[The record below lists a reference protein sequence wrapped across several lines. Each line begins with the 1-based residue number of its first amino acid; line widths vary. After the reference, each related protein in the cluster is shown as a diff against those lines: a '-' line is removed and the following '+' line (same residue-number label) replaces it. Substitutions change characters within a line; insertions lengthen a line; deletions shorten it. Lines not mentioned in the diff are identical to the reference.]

1 MAPGSCV
8 TAAEEGLISIG
19 CPAAGVVRDCTRI
32 APRGYEAMERKL
44 RLWSGLLIAMYVVL
58 HLANHALGLI
68 SIVAMEYA
76 REGMQA
82 LWGTPVMLA
91 LLYGSFAVHF
101 SLTLAVLYR
110 RSTLRMPVW
119 EAAQLALGLLI
130 VPLIAGHATGT
141 RGGRELLGI
150 DIDYP
155 LVLGAIWTDDF
166 NLMRQTMLL
175 LVVWLHVVVGLH
187 FWLRL
192 KPWYPKAL
200 PYLYAAAL
208 LLPVLSLLGFVESGL
223 EVRRL
228 IVEEGAGEVIY
239 AAWEATDPAM
249 RELVVNLDATVVLA
263 WIIALCVILLARQ
276 RRLRSLARG
285 RRYRLH
291 HVGGRTLEV
300 PVGRSILEAVRIAG
314 IPHASV
320 CGGRGRCTTCRV
332 RIGKGL
338 EALPE
343 PKQLESLALARIK
356 ADPNVRLA
364 CQTRPVGDLSVSPLV
379 PAKASPAVVHQPGG
393 VSGREQTI
401 VVMFIDLRDSTRF
414 GEGRLPYDVVF
425 ILNQFFSEMWAA
437 LEETGGHYAQF
448 SGDGLMALYGLESD
462 LVTGSRQALRAAV
475 EMTRRLSSLNARL
488 EGEIGEP
495 LRIGIGI
502 HCGDAIVGTM
512 GPPKSPNLS
521 AVGDNVNVAA
531 RLESEAKALGCTLVV
546 STALASAA
554 GIDLS
559 THCLHEAELR
569 GRGESVAVY
578 AIDDPRE
585 IEELVIA

>member
-1 MAPGSCV
+1 
-8 TAAEEGLISIG
+8 
-19 CPAAGVVRDCTRI
+19 
-32 APRGYEAMERKL
+32 MERKL
-44 RLWSGLLIAMYVVL
+44 RLWSGLVIAGYVVL
-58 HLANHALGLI
+58 HLANHALGVI
-68 SIVAMEYA
+68 SIGAMERA

-82 LWGTPVMLA
+82 LWGTPVMLVA
-91 LLYGSFAVHF
+91 LYGSLAVHF
-101 SLTLAVLYR
+101 SLALAVLYR

-130 VPLIAGHATGT
+130 VPLMAGHAIGT

-166 NLMRQTMLL
+166 NVVRQTLLL
-175 LVVWLHVVVGLH
+175 LVVWLHVVFGLH

-200 PYLYAAAL
+200 PYVYAAAL

-228 IVEEGAGEVIY
+228 IVEEGAGEIIY
-239 AAWEATDPAM
+239 AAWEAADPAT
-249 RELVVNLDATVVLA
+249 REFVVSLDARIGLTFVIVLGA
-263 WIIALCVILLARQ
+263 TLLARQ
-276 RRLRSLARG
+276 RRLRALARG

-314 IPHASV
+314 IAHASV

-332 RIGKGL
+332 RIGEGL
-338 EALPE
+338 EGLPKPE
-343 PKQLESLALARIK
+343 QLESLALARIK

-364 CQTRPVGDLSVSPLV
+364 CQTRPVSDLSVSPLV
-379 PAKASPAVVHQPGG
+379 PAKASAAVVHQPGG
-393 VSGREQTI
+393 VSGREQAI

-462 LVTGSRQALRAAV
+462 LVTGSRQALRGAV
-475 EMTRRLSSLNARL
+475 EMTRRLANLNARL
-488 EGEIGEP
+488 EGEIGEA

-531 RLESEAKALGCTLVV
+531 RLESEAKALGCTLVLSSAV
-546 STALASAA
+546 ASAA
-554 GIDLS
+554 GVDLS

-578 AIDDPRE
+578 AIDDPGE
-585 IEELVIA
+585 VEELVIG

>member
-1 MAPGSCV
+1 MNS
-8 TAAEEGLISIG
+8 
-19 CPAAGVVRDCTRI
+19 GVATVKGWLGRARDRARI
-32 APRGYEAMERKL
+32 LVPRRPAMERGL
-44 RLWSGLLIAMYVVL
+44 RLGSGLVIAAYVTL

-68 SIVAMEYA
+68 SIAAMERV

-82 LWGTPVMLA
+82 LWGMPAMLA

-101 SLTLAVLYR
+101 ALALVALYR

-119 EAAQLALGLLI
+119 ETAQLVLGLLV
-130 VPLIAGHATGT
+130 VPLIAAHATGT
-141 RGGRELLGI
+141 RGARELLGVEV
-150 DIDYP
+150 DYP

-166 NLMRQTMLL
+166 NLARQTLLL

-192 KPWYPKAL
+192 RAWYPRAL

-208 LLPVLSLLGFVESGL
+208 LLPVGSLLGFVESGL

-228 IVEEGAGEVIY
+228 LLEENAGAVVY
-239 AAWEATDPAM
+239 AALEGVEPAARERVASLENTVLLAFVTALVAT
-249 RELVVNLDATVVLA
+249 
-263 WIIALCVILLARQ
+263 LLARQ
-276 RRLRSLARG
+276 RRLRRMAHG

-291 HVGGRTLEV
+291 HANGSTLEA
-300 PVGRSILEAVRIAG
+300 PVGRSILEAVRAAG
-314 IPHASV
+314 VPHASI

-332 RIGKGL
+332 RVGRGLHTLPKPNGL
-338 EALPE
+338 E
-343 PKQLESLALARIK
+343 KQALARVK
-356 ADPNVRLA
+356 AEPNVRLA
-364 CQTRPVGDLSVSPLV
+364 CQTRPESDLSVSPLI
-379 PAKASPAVVHQPGG
+379 PAKATPALIHQPGG
-393 VSGREQTI
+393 VSGREQAI

-448 SGDGLMALYGLESD
+448 SGDGLMALYGLESG
-462 LVTGSRQALRAAV
+462 LENGAREALRGAA

-488 EGEIGEP
+488 EDELAQP

-512 GPPKSPNLS
+512 GPPSSPNLS

-531 RLESEAKALGCTLVV
+531 RLESESKSLGCTLVV
-546 STALASAA
+546 STALAAAA

-559 THCLHEAELR
+559 AHPLHEAELR
-569 GRGESVAVY
+569 GRGESVSVY
-578 AIDDPRE
+578 AIDDPRQ
-585 IEELVIA
+585 ILHFAAA

>member
-1 MAPGSCV
+1 
-8 TAAEEGLISIG
+8 
-19 CPAAGVVRDCTRI
+19 
-32 APRGYEAMERKL
+32 MERGL
-44 RLWSGLLIAMYVVL
+44 RLGSGLVVAAYVTL

-68 SIVAMEYA
+68 SIAAMERV

-82 LWGTPVMLA
+82 LWGMPAMLA

-101 SLTLAVLYR
+101 ALALGALYR
-110 RSTLRMPVW
+110 RSTLRMPAW
-119 EAAQLALGLLI
+119 EMAQLVLGLLV
-130 VPLIAGHATGT
+130 VPLIAAHATGT
-141 RGGRELLGI
+141 RGARELLGVEV
-150 DIDYP
+150 DYP

-166 NLMRQTMLL
+166 NLARQTLLL

-192 KPWYPKAL
+192 RVWYPRAL

-208 LLPVLSLLGFVESGL
+208 LLPVGSLLGFVESGL

-228 IVEEGAGEVIY
+228 LLEENAGAVIY
-239 AAWEATDPAM
+239 AALEGVEPAARERVASLENTVLLAFVTALVAT
-249 RELVVNLDATVVLA
+249 
-263 WIIALCVILLARQ
+263 LLARQ
-276 RRLRSLARG
+276 RRLRRMARG

-291 HVGGRTLEV
+291 HANGRTLEA
-300 PVGRSILEAVRIAG
+300 PVGRSILEAVRAAG
-314 IPHASV
+314 VPHASI

-332 RIGKGL
+332 RVGRGLDTLPKPNGL
-338 EALPE
+338 E
-343 PKQLESLALARIK
+343 KQALARVK
-356 ADPNVRLA
+356 AEPNVRLA
-364 CQTRPVGDLSVSPLV
+364 CQTRPESDLSVSPLI
-379 PAKASPAVVHQPGG
+379 PAKATPVLIHQPGG
-393 VSGREQTI
+393 VSGREQAI

-448 SGDGLMALYGLESD
+448 SGDGLMALYGLESG
-462 LVTGSRQALRAAV
+462 LENGAREALRGAA

-488 EGEIGEP
+488 EDELAQP

-512 GPPKSPNLS
+512 GPPSSPNLS

-531 RLESEAKALGCTLVV
+531 RLESESKSLGCTLVV
-546 STALASAA
+546 STALAAAA

-559 THCLHEAELR
+559 AHPLHEAELR
-569 GRGESVAVY
+569 GRGESVSVY
-578 AIDDPRE
+578 AIDDPRQ
-585 IEELVIA
+585 ILHFAAA

>member
-1 MAPGSCV
+1 
-8 TAAEEGLISIG
+8 
-19 CPAAGVVRDCTRI
+19 
-32 APRGYEAMERKL
+32 MERRL
-44 RLWSGLLIAMYVVL
+44 RLWSGLVISAYVVL

-68 SIVAMEYA
+68 SVAAMERA

-82 LWGTPVMLA
+82 VWGLPVMLV

-101 SLTLAVLYR
+101 GLAHAVLYR

-119 EAAQLALGLLI
+119 EAAQLVLGLLV
-130 VPLIAGHATGT
+130 VPLIAAHATGT
-141 RGGRELLGI
+141 RGSRELLGI

-155 LVLGAIWTDDF
+155 LVLGAIWTDGF
-166 NLMRQTMLL
+166 NLVRQTLLL

-192 KPWYPKAL
+192 RVWYPKAL

-208 LLPVLSLLGFVESGL
+208 LLPVLSLLGFAESGL

-228 IVEEGAGEVIY
+228 ILDEDAAAIYFADVE
-239 AAWEATDPAM
+239 AADPAT
-249 RELVVNLDATVVLA
+249 RERVASLETWVLVVFFITLGAT
-263 WIIALCVILLARQ
+263 LLARR
-276 RRLRSLARG
+276 RRLQLLARG
-285 RRYRLH
+285 QRYRLH
-291 HVGGRTLEV
+291 HANGRTLEV
-300 PVGRSILEAVRIAG
+300 PVGRSILEAVRAAD
-314 IPHASV
+314 IPHASI

-332 RIGKGL
+332 RIGRGL

-343 PKQLESLALARIK
+343 PNSLESRALVRIG

-364 CQTRPVGDLSVSPLV
+364 CQTQPVSDLTVSPLI
-379 PAKASPAVVHQPGG
+379 PTGATPAVVHQPGG
-393 VSGREQTI
+393 VSGREQEI

-448 SGDGLMALYGLESD
+448 SGDGLMALYGLESGI
-462 LVTGSRQALRAAV
+462 VNGARQALRGAV
-475 EMTRRLSSLNARL
+475 EMAGRLSSLNARL
-488 EGEIGEP
+488 EGELAQP

-512 GPPKSPNLS
+512 GPPHSPNLS

-531 RLESEAKALGCTLVV
+531 RLESESKSLRCTLVV
-546 STALASAA
+546 STALAAAA
-554 GIDLS
+554 GVDFS
-559 THCLHEAELR
+559 AYPRHEAELR
-569 GRGESVAVY
+569 GRGESVPVY
-578 AIDDPRE
+578 AIDDPRK
-585 IEELVIA
+585 LPRVVI